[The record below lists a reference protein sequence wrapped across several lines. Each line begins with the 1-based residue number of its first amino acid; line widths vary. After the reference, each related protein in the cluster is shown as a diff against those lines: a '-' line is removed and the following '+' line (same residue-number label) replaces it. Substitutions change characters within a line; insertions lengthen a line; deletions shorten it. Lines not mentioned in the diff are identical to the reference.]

1 MKIKYGNNL
10 LELDIDNF
18 DLLSIEKDENIM
30 SLEDIKQYLNN
41 NAVMMEGI
49 EDIVKSSDRILLILP
64 DITRKSGADIFLSY
78 IIDILERYKKEF
90 NIIFATGTH
99 RKLTN
104 DEKISI
110 LTENIYKRYENK
122 IINHDCD
129 NIAEHFYFGKTR
141 NNTPILINNAYTKAD
156 TIITIGAV
164 SYHYF
169 AGFGGGRKLII
180 PGISSRKTALH
191 NHKLVLDQ
199 TNRCKNPNASTANL
213 KNNPVH
219 QDILE
224 ALMIAR
230 RGKTFFSINTI
241 LDEKNRI
248 IDLTCGDIFM
258 SHLEACNRL
267 MEKTTIKVDKKY
279 KNVIVSAGGFPKDI
293 NMVQAQKSID
303 RVRNIVEIGG
313 NIFFFAECI
322 DGYGESHFQ
331 KFFDI
336 KNSSE
341 MFDSLLLD
349 YQINRQTAYNLRKIT
364 EDFNCY
370 LFSSFSK
377 EDTERMGFIKLQN
390 IENIKKIIGNEKTAF
405 VPSSY
410 SYYFK
415 LDK

>member
-1 MKIKYGNNL
+1 
-10 LELDIDNF
+10 
-18 DLLSIEKDENIM
+18 LLSIDRE
-30 SLEDIKQYLNN
+30 EDILSIEDIINTLNSS
-41 NAVMMEGI
+41 AIMMEGI
-49 EDIVKSSDRILLILP
+49 EDVIENADRILLILP
-64 DITRKSGADIFLSY
+64 DITRKSGADIFLPY
-78 IIDILERYKKEF
+78 IVNIFEKYEKDF
-90 NIIFATGTH
+90 NIIFAIGTH
-99 RKLTN
+99 RKLTK

-110 LTENIYKRYENK
+110 LTEDIYRRYEDK
-122 IINHDCD
+122 IIDHDCD
-129 NIAEHFYFGKTR
+129 NISEHFYFGKTR
-141 NNTPILINNAYTKAD
+141 NNTPILINNAYTKAN

-180 PGISSRKTALH
+180 PGIASRKTALH
-191 NHKLVLDQ
+191 NHKLVLDE

-213 KNNPVH
+213 KENPVH

-248 IDLTCGDIFM
+248 VDLTCGDIFM

-267 MEKTTIKVDKKY
+267 MENTTIKIDKKY

-303 RVRNIVEIGG
+303 RIKNIVEPGG

-322 DGYGESHFQ
+322 DGYGENHFQ
-331 KFFDI
+331 NFFDI
-336 KNSSE
+336 KSSKE
-341 MFDSLLLD
+341 MFESLLLD

-364 EDFNCY
+364 EDFSCY

-377 EDTERMGFIKLQN
+377 EDTERMGFLKLKEIESIK
-390 IENIKKIIGNEKTAF
+390 EIIGNETAAF

-415 LDK
+415 IDG